1 MLLHDATDIPADL
14 YHLAVLSSA
23 PKPLLKPL
31 LGLVIASWAYWRIY
45 YLPSTLI
52 YSAAV
57 ESKSHLFPSTCVSP
71 LCTLYDVP
79 ERVPFVAA
87 LCTLLGLHVLWLIQ
101 FIHLFIYGKRCAD
114 LWLLQTAY
122 NSLFRA
128 SGTSSSTS
136 AGGGGDRRYEDAEEE
151 AMREGAGVLGVRVGS
166 GAGVGH
172 RLKDDNE
179 GVEERRALL

>member
-1 MLLHDATDIPADL
+1 MLVHDATDIPADL

-57 ESKSHLFPSTCVSP
+57 ESKSYLFPSTCVSP

-87 LCTLLGLHVLWLIQ
+87 LCALLGLHVLWLIQ

-122 NSLFRA
+122 NTLFRA
-128 SGTSSSTS
+128 SGASSTS
-136 AGGGGDRRYEDAEEE
+136 AVGGDRRYEDAEEE
-151 AMREGAGVLGVRVGS
+151 AVREGALGVLRV

-172 RLKDDNE
+172 RLRDDNE

>member
-45 YLPSTLI
+45 YFPSTLI

-57 ESKSHLFPSTCVSP
+57 ESKSYLFPSTCVSP

-79 ERVPFVAA
+79 ERLPFVAA
-87 LCTLLGLHVLWLIQ
+87 LCALLGLHVLWLIQ

-122 NSLFRA
+122 KNTLFRA
-128 SGTSSSTS
+128 SGTSSTS
-136 AGGGGDRRYEDAEEE
+136 AVVGDRRYEDAEEE
-151 AMREGAGVLGVRVGS
+151 AVREGAGALGVRV

-172 RLKDDNE
+172 RLRDDNE